1 VCARMASPSSATLAF
16 LAGANREG
24 HPHPRNR
31 HRRRHLAD
39 RDLANFEDVSDRRAK
54 IRDRRRYLQ
63 SSTLGRNHRTTAL
76 QLKPARLRRGRNPN
90 QIPATQRKSPQP
102 DQTPR
107 AMPLKLGERYVCQ
120 NPLCKSEIE
129 VTRPSTDTARNP
141 TCGCGGPM
149 KKPYRRPQFREL
161 PGQPSEFAF
170 AVEQERGV

>member
-1 VCARMASPSSATLAF
+1 MGGIALRPLCPVGQQKPPLHRGIGI
-16 LAGANREG
+16 AG
-24 HPHPRNR
+24 
-31 HRRRHLAD
+31 
-39 RDLANFEDVSDRRAK
+39 
-54 IRDRRRYLQ
+54 
-63 SSTLGRNHRTTAL
+63 STLGSEVNKELSLWQKRACQAPGTTQLCKRIFPEDHRTEAL

-90 QIPATQRKSPQP
+90 QIPAAQRKSPQP

-149 KKPYRRPQFREL
+149 KKPYRRPQLREL
-161 PGQPSEFAF
+161 PGQPLEFAF